1 MTGKEKEKYSNF
13 VYSNEIWIKTQIHLL
28 KRELLLSE
36 RKVRPSAYSDK
47 WNSTV
52 RPKDIRLF
60 RHFFLSFL
68 YLTITINNNFFH
80 FYVQIRS
87 KQPIEHTNKM
97 KI

>member
-1 MTGKEKEKYSNF
+1 MNGKEKEEYSNF
-13 VYSNEIWIKTQIHLL
+13 VYSNEIWIKTQIHLS

-36 RKVRPSAYSDK
+36 RKVRLSAYSDK

-52 RPKDIRLF
+52 RPKDILLF
-60 RHFFLSFL
+60 RYLFLNFL
-68 YLTITINNNFFH
+68 HLTITINNNFFH